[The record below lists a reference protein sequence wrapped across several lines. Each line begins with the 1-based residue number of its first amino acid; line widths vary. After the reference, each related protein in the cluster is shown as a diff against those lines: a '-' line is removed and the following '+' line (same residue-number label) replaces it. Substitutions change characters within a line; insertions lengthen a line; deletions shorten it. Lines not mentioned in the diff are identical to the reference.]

1 MLRRLATAVGSFL
14 LLAGPVLAQQPAP
27 PAQPGADSMNDF
39 VPRSS
44 LPPSEQIPGGRLV
57 VAAYG
62 FFLVLVVF
70 YVWTIWRR
78 IGKVEQD
85 MQALERR
92 QAGAKR

>member
-1 MLRRLATAVGSFL
+1 MFRRLSVVVFTFL
-14 LLAGPVLAQQPAP
+14 LVTVPLLAQQP
-27 PAQPGADSMNDF
+27 QPDDKMNDF

-62 FFLVLVVF
+62 FFLVLMVF

-78 IGKVEQD
+78 ISKVQQD
-85 MQALERR
+85 MQDLERR
-92 QAGAKR
+92 QGSAGR